1 MCSHRDAPARQHVP
15 GYAAREDSY
24 LSHRLVVAPQGTST
38 TSAAGALTIIRAE
51 AKASVFPAGV
61 RGTRLSHA
69 PAPQTLAAFTRIGYD
84 DADRL

>member
-1 MCSHRDAPARQHVP
+1 MRDGARVLSVQGHDFNATRVEVEAP
-15 GYAAREDSY
+15 
-24 LSHRLVVAPQGTST
+24 
-38 TSAAGALTIIRAE
+38 
-51 AKASVFPAGV
+51 VFPAGV